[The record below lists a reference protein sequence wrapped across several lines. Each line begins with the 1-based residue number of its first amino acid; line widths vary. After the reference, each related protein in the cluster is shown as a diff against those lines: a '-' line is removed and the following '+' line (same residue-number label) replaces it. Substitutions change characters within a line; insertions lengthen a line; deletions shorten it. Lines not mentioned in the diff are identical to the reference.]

1 MATVGYWINRENN
14 NVYYGNSSFKVVIFF
29 KGGLFMLTEKAKKIA
44 KETNNIMDMII
55 QDELCPSRIACMD
68 SDDFEKMKLFVTMAY
83 NMCEYMVEE
92 AKVLDEIKRKL
103 ETR

>member
-1 MATVGYWINRENN
+1 
-14 NVYYGNSSFKVVIFF
+14 
-29 KGGLFMLTEKAKKIA
+29 MLTKKAEKIA
-44 KETNNIMDMII
+44 KETNDVMDMVI

-68 SDDFEKMKLFVTMAY
+68 SDDFEKMKLFVTIVY

-92 AKVLDEIKRKL
+92 AKILDEINRKL